1 MSEDRGLYIKIPKL
15 TDEQLSEIE
24 KLKREG
30 GVISVMGN
38 YAAPI
43 PCVRD
48 EHGEIREQTVK
59 ALIAKVDEEL
69 NELKSAIL
77 AVINLED
84 VPDDMP
90 TGIFDFIADEACDTI
105 TSITTMLEALGID
118 EDMRAKAQMRVNEK
132 NRERGRL
139 A

>member
-1 MSEDRGLYIKIPKL
+1 MTEVPIRKIPGGGMI
-15 TDEQLSEIE
+15 S
-24 KLKREG
+24 KRVYEP
-30 GVISVMGN
+30 VR
-38 YAAPI
+38 PL

-48 EHGEIREQTVK
+48 EHGEIRAQTVK

-77 AVINLED
+77 AVISLED

-105 TSITTMLEALGID
+105 TSITTMLEALGFD
-118 EDMRAKAQMRVNEK
+118 AEMRDKAQRRVNSK
-132 NRERGRL
+132 NRERGRM
-139 A
+139 